1 MIVLS
6 SDDTSSSK
14 ENEIHDMLSHRYLV
28 VDKADGIADDLLWML
43 LSKSVVLMPEGKRVA
58 SSWLMEDFLEP
69 YLHFVPVATD
79 FSDIRQKVRWC
90 EDNLE
95 KARIIS
101 ERATLFVHDLLLD
114 KRSEKDNEEVKF
126 QVMERYAKIFG

>member
-14 ENEIHDMLSHRYLV
+14 ENEIHDILSHRYLV
-28 VDKADGIADDLLWML
+28 VDKADRIADDLLWML
-43 LSKSVVLMPEGKRVA
+43 LSKSVVLMPEGKSVA
-58 SSWLMEDFLEP
+58 SSWLMEAFLEP